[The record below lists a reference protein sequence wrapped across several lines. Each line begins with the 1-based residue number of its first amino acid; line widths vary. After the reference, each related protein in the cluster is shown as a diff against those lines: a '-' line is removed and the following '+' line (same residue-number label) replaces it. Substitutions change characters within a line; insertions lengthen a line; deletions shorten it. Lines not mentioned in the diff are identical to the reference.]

1 MCIKKCIFS
10 DNWEI
15 PFIFYLFKSINI
27 DLLCNVKSDVSVDF
41 VTIFWKLLWGWK
53 LLEQRLREW
62 NYEKKPLQAKLFLS
76 YVQNCKLHFDSGTSV
91 CGT

>member
-41 VTIFWKLLWGWK
+41 VTIFLEITLGLKTIRTKTARMKL
-53 LLEQRLREW
+53 
-62 NYEKKPLQAKLFLS
+62 
-76 YVQNCKLHFDSGTSV
+76 
-91 CGT
+91 